1 MLYPSGLLDL
11 KDISENQ
18 INILFQLSKKIK
30 ETHSTFRKAE
40 HALKRETSR
49 YHGLTAAL
57 LFFEPS
63 TRTRFSFET
72 ACARIGLHPLVL
84 SGVEGTSLSK
94 GESFEDTILN
104 IQAMNPEIF
113 IIRCGDHS
121 ALRGMAEKMKKPVI
135 NAGWGLQGH
144 PTQALLDAFCWQ
156 EQIGD
161 LRGRRLLIIGD
172 IKHSRVAASHGEL
185 SKILGYEVAFC
196 GPSEFMPESDHFHK
210 FKSLEEG
217 ITWAHSIMVLRVQ
230 LERHAQ
236 KISLDSYKTHYQIG
250 KKWLQKMPE
259 TMCIFHPG
267 PVNYG
272 IELDQAVSGDPRSQ
286 FMNQVEHGVWLRQAL
301 LQKILEGVK

>member
-1 MLYPSGLLDL
+1 MFYPAGLLDL

-18 INILFQLSKKIK
+18 INNLFQISKEIK
-30 ETHSTFRKAE
+30 EAHLAFQKTKYSQ
-40 HALKRETSR
+40 KRETPQF
-49 YHGLTAAL
+49 HGLTAAL

-72 ACARIGLHPLVL
+72 ACARLGLHPLVL

-113 IIRCGDHS
+113 IIRCGDNS
-121 ALRGMAEKMKKPVI
+121 ALRDMAEKMKRPVI

-144 PTQALLDAFCWQ
+144 PTQALLDAFCWR

-172 IKHSRVAASHGEL
+172 IKHSRVAASHVEL
-185 SKILGYEVAFC
+185 SRILGYEVACC
-196 GPSEFMPESDHFHK
+196 GPSDFMPESDRFHK

-217 ITWAHSIMVLRVQ
+217 IAWAHAIMVLRVQ

-236 KISLDSYKTHYQIG
+236 KISLDSYKVHYQIG
-250 KKWLQKMPE
+250 KEWLQKMPE
-259 TMCIFHPG
+259 SMCIFHPG

-272 IELDQAVSGDPRSQ
+272 IELDQAVSVDPRSQ

-301 LQKILEGVK
+301 LQNILGGVK

>member
-1 MLYPSGLLDL
+1 MPYPAGLLDL
-11 KDISENQ
+11 KEISEIQ
-18 INILFQLSKKIK
+18 IHELFKLSQFIK
-30 ETHSTFRKAE
+30 TAKGKAQNSE
-40 HALKRETSR
+40 RHEFSR
-49 YHGLTAAL
+49 YRGLTAAL

-72 ACARIGLHPLVL
+72 ACARLGLHPLVL
-84 SGVEGTSLSK
+84 SGAEGTSLSK

-113 IIRCGDHS
+113 VIRCGDHS
-121 ALRGMAEKMKKPVI
+121 PLRGMAERMKKPVI

-144 PTQALLDAFCWQ
+144 PTQALLDAFCWK

-172 IKHSRVAASHGEL
+172 IKHSRVAASHTEL
-185 SKILGYEVAFC
+185 SQILGYEIAFC
-196 GPSEFMPESDHFHK
+196 GPSEFMPESDRFHT
-210 FKSLEEG
+210 FKSLEDG
-217 ITWAHSIMVLRVQ
+217 IEWAHAIMVLRVQ

-250 KKWLQKMPE
+250 KNWLKKMPE
-259 TMCIFHPG
+259 SMCIFHPG

-272 IELDQAVSGDPRSQ
+272 IELDQAVSTDPRSQ